1 MQMIFPFFAE
11 KCGSC
16 RGGGPLDPLVKG
28 LVEHSSEAELMGM
41 IHKIYLR
48 MVKEPCET
56 SKRAL

>member
-41 IHKIYLR
+41 IHKIYMR

-56 SKRAL
+56 